1 MTNRM
6 KKVFAFLAF
15 ALVVYFSLI
24 MIAKA
29 DEITPEQQ
37 YRTAVEYWQSEE
49 YSGLAIEMWKDLAI
63 TNEHLP
69 SIWALVFVYI
79 QGTVVERDVSKSI
92 KWLTKLSDLGQPD
105 AKEMLGDMYYYGR
118 GVPQDYAMAFKWY
131 SNYIEVEQDVDILMR
146 YATLIAT
153 GQGTTKNLTEAWKV
167 LHIASDDDRYK
178 MSTYLL
184 ASMIFEQMSPFE
196 QFQIQFFMNQR
207 QNRQS
212 N

>member
-1 MTNRM
+1 MNGRT
-6 KKVFAFLAF
+6 KKFFVILAF
-15 ALVVYFSLI
+15 ALLLVNSIIF
-24 MIAKA
+24 IAKA

-37 YRTAVEYWQSEE
+37 YQIAVGYWQSEE
-49 YSGLAIEMWKDLAI
+49 YAGLAIEMWKDLAV

-69 SIWALVFVYI
+69 SMWALVFAYI
-79 QGTVVERDVSKSI
+79 QGIVVERDVSKSI

-105 AKEMLGDMYYYGR
+105 AKEMLGDMYYYGH
-118 GVPQDYAMAFKWY
+118 GIPQDYATAFKWY

-146 YATLIAT
+146 YATLLAT

-167 LHIASDDDRYK
+167 LYIASDNDRYK
-178 MSTYLL
+178 ISTYLL

-196 QFQIQFFMNQR
+196 RFQIRFFMNQR